1 MTSSNL
7 PSIQLDLGNLEEE
20 GAIDSPN
27 YPPSG
32 SNGNEQQQYI
42 HHDSMVKKAIH
53 PDVEREKCV
62 IAQYKTTSEQLSAL
76 NKLLDENETHS
87 IPLEWVIDIAD
98 ESNGWFYGTAY
109 HYNDN
114 TNMLHVMVPDKLN
127 PSFDGEIP
135 LDHRTV
141 HLVECVDGYTEALF
155 NKIIRDS
162 ITKVRWEVEWF
173 EEGNGV
179 EKQIPEIENSP
190 EGRWVHSMARYYI
203 QMANQLLVE
212 DEDIGQESRGF
223 VMLTADLNVKL
234 RTCIKGKGM
243 EDFTRLINEG
253 MVQSLPNAIELSKK
267 SISALSADR
276 SEAMG
281 FERQPS
287 NLSTTPSGAP
297 GQGGGNSINSVRK
310 LAEMSRGLRECLSD
324 ILDDRE
330 RLIVEHEKMAK
341 AFNLFI
347 MDGDLDAGLKLMA
360 HTELIIPTKEK
371 HGKHMTP
378 SKKQLEREQQQ
389 ELMDSAA
396 EDVWYLAQRVEK
408 SSVKLLKSGGVITN
422 GAGGGGSGGGESGNN
437 LSPNDEIEYLRR
449 AKAKLQRDLD
459 EKEKE
464 LETLRDG
471 R

>member
-1 MTSSNL
+1 MTSSNI
-7 PSIQLDLGNLEEE
+7 PSIQLNLGNLEDE
-20 GAIDSPN
+20 GGMDSPN
-27 YPPSG
+27 FPPSG
-32 SNGNEQQQYI
+32 QEQDLP
-42 HHDSMVKKAIH
+42 HHDSVVKKAIH

-62 IAQYKTTSEQLSAL
+62 IAQYKTTADQLTAL
-76 NKLLDENETHS
+76 NKLLDQNEIDA

-109 HYNDN
+109 HYNDH

-141 HLVECVDGYTEALF
+141 HLVECVDGHTEALF

-173 EEGNGV
+173 EEGSGT

-243 EDFTRLINEG
+243 DDFTRLINEG

-267 SISALSADR
+267 SISALAGDR
-276 SEAMG
+276 AEMG

-287 NLSTTPSGAP
+287 NVSATPSGAA
-297 GQGGGNSINSVRK
+297 GGGNSINSVRK

-371 HGKHMTP
+371 HGKHVTP
-378 SKKQLEREQQQ
+378 NKKQLEREQQQ

-408 SSVKLLKSGGVITN
+408 SSVKLLKSGGVVSN
-422 GAGGGGSGGGESGNN
+422 GETGGN
-437 LSPNDEIEYLRR
+437 LSPSDELESLRR

-464 LETLRDG
+464 LESLRDG
-471 R
+471 NGR

>member
-1 MTSSNL
+1 MSSSNI
-7 PSIQLDLGNLEEE
+7 PSIQLDLGNLEFED
-20 GAIDSPN
+20 GQQDASPV
-27 YPPSG
+27 PSH
-32 SNGNEQQQYI
+32 NQQS
-42 HHDSMVKKAIH
+42 HHHEHESIVKKAIH

-62 IAQYKTTSEQLSAL
+62 IAQYKTTTEQLNL
-76 NKLLDENETHS
+76 FNKLLQDCELTA

-109 HYNDN
+109 HYNDV

-155 NKIIRDS
+155 NKIVRDS
-162 ITKVRWEVEWF
+162 ITKVRWEVDWF
-173 EEGNGV
+173 EEGNGT
-179 EKQIPEIENSP
+179 EKQLPDVADSP
-190 EGRWVHSMARYYI
+190 EGRWVASMARYYI

-234 RTCIKGKGM
+234 RSCIKGKGM
-243 EDFTRLINEG
+243 DDFIRLINEG

-267 SISALSADR
+267 SMSALS
-276 SEAMG
+276 SERMENTMG
-281 FERQPS
+281 FERQVS
-287 NLSTTPSGAP
+287 NASLTQPNAAT
-297 GQGGGNSINSVRK
+297 SIASVRK
-310 LAEMSRGLRECLSD
+310 LAEMSRGLRECLTD

-371 HGKHMTP
+371 HGKHLTP
-378 SKKQLEREQQQ
+378 SKKQLEREKQQ

-408 SSVKLLKSGGVITN
+408 SSMKLLK
-422 GAGGGGSGGGESGNN
+422 GGGIISNSEGTS
-437 LSPNDEIEYLRR
+437 SPNDEIEYLRR
-449 AKAKLQRDLD
+449 AKAKLQRDLE
-459 EKEKE
+459 EKERE
-464 LETLRDG
+464 IERLRERG
-471 R
+471 

>member
-1 MTSSNL
+1 MSNSNI
-7 PSIQLDLGNLEEE
+7 PSIELDLGVLENEE
-20 GAIDSPN
+20 MNDQSPSQAI
-27 YPPSG
+27 
-32 SNGNEQQQYI
+32 
-42 HHDSMVKKAIH
+42 HDIESIVKKAIH
-53 PDVEREKCV
+53 PDVEKEKCV
-62 IAQYKTTSEQLSAL
+62 IAQYKTTSEQLDAL
-76 NKLLDENETHS
+76 NDLLTNHQPTYL
-87 IPLEWVIDIAD
+87 PLEWVIDIAD

-109 HYNDN
+109 HYNDE

-141 HLVECVDGYTEALF
+141 HLVECVDGHTEALF

-173 EEGNGV
+173 EEGNGT
-179 EKQIPEIENSP
+179 ERQIPELENSP

-234 RTCIKGKGM
+234 RTCVKGKGID
-243 EDFTRLINEG
+243 DFTRLINEG
-253 MVQSLPNAIELSKK
+253 MVQSIPNAIELSKK
-267 SISALSADR
+267 SISALSAER
-276 SEAMG
+276 MNENNMG

-287 NLSTTPSGAP
+287 STGANNP
-297 GQGGGNSINSVRK
+297 VNTLNSVRK

-360 HTELIIPTKEK
+360 HTELLLPTKEK
-371 HGKHMTP
+371 SGKHVTP
-378 SKKQLEREQQQ
+378 NKKQLEREQQQ

-408 SSVKLLKSGGVITN
+408 SSVKLLKSGGVIT
-422 GAGGGGSGGGESGNN
+422 GDATAGVA
-437 LSPNDEIEYLRR
+437 SPNDEVEYLKR
-449 AKAKLQRDLD
+449 AKAKLQRDL
-459 EKEKE
+459 EEREQEIE
-464 LETLRDG
+464 LLRNKSG

>member
-1 MTSSNL
+1 MSHSNV
-7 PSIQLDLGNLEEE
+7 PSIELDLGVLENEE
-20 GAIDSPN
+20 SASP
-27 YPPSG
+27 S
-32 SNGNEQQQYI
+32 QQQQVHEI
-42 HHDSMVKKAIH
+42 ESVVKKAIH

-62 IAQYKTTSEQLSAL
+62 IAQYKTTIEQLNAL
-76 NKLLDENETHS
+76 NKLLNDSEPNY

-109 HYNDN
+109 HYNDS

-141 HLVECVDGYTEALF
+141 HLVECVDGHTEALF

-162 ITKVRWEVEWF
+162 ITKVRWEVDWF
-173 EEGNGV
+173 EEGTGT
-179 EKQIPEIENSP
+179 ERQIPELENSP

-223 VMLTADLNVKL
+223 VMLTADMNVKL
-234 RTCIKGKGM
+234 RTCVKGKGI

-267 SISALSADR
+267 SISALSAAER
-276 SEAMG
+276 MENSMT

-287 NLSTTPSGAP
+287 IAPGPSTTV
-297 GQGGGNSINSVRK
+297 NTFNSVRK

-360 HTELIIPTKEK
+360 HTELLLPTKDK
-371 HGKHMTP
+371 HGKHATP
-378 SKKQLEREQQQ
+378 NKKQLEREQQQ

-408 SSVKLLKSGGVITN
+408 SSVKLLKSGGVITS
-422 GAGGGGSGGGESGNN
+422 GEGGVGGGTV
-437 LSPNDEIEYLRR
+437 SPNDEVEYLRR
-449 AKAKLQRDLD
+449 AKAKLQRDLED
-459 EKEKE
+459 REQEIE
-464 LETLRDG
+464 SLRNKSG